1 MKNLKPQFDF
11 DDILIVPK
19 VKTHINSRYRGITL
33 PPRLPLF
40 TAPMDTVVDKKNYQT
55 FLNAGI
61 GVTLPRTI
69 KCNDVDDVDV
79 GVFDFLVVLGDQLVD
94 RRLHYFWFFLWW

>member
-19 VKTHINSRYRGITL
+19 LKTHISSRYKGITI
-33 PPRLPLF
+33 PSSLPLF
-40 TAPMDTVVDKKNYQT
+40 TAPMDTVVDTENMMEFNKH
-55 FLNAGI
+55 GI

-69 KCNDVDDVDV
+69 KLHEYNKHYDDGNDNVS
-79 GVFDFLVVLGDQLVD
+79 LIE
-94 RRLHYFWFFLWW
+94 